1 MKTIA
6 KAPGISFFALAYLLS
21 WVCWLPLLFVGSEP
35 GVFFR
40 LLLIVGG
47 LGPFAAAIIISR
59 IAGVY
64 TGITGL
70 LLKWRVNVKWYV
82 AALALP
88 VLVAIMAYGVFVIAG
103 GTPMLSPE
111 TPPFYVYPLALLFV
125 MILGGGLE
133 EPGWRGFALPVL
145 LKHYNPFVASLLVGI
160 LWAFWHLPLFFA
172 PVSSQSD
179 LPFGWY
185 FLNALALS
193 IVFTWLFLKSNGST
207 VTAIVLH
214 GGVNA
219 VFTWYPGLS
228 HISTAL
234 GTVHYYA
241 PITLA
246 SWLIAGL
253 LLIFGRDRFL
263 TNGDY
268 DFMGSPDQAKGQPQ
282 MDPSSNAAG

>member
-1 MKTIA
+1 MKTVA
-6 KAPGISFFALAYLLS
+6 KAPVLSFLALAYLLS

-47 LGPFAAAIIISR
+47 LGPFAAAIINSR
-59 IAGVY
+59 IAGLHSDF
-64 TGITGL
+64 TGL
-70 LLKWRVNVKWYV
+70 LLKWRVDLKWYV
-82 AALALP
+82 AALVLP
-88 VLVAIMAYGVFVIAG
+88 VLVALIAYGVFVIAD

-111 TPPFYVYPLALLFV
+111 TPPLYVYPLALLFV

-133 EPGWRGFALPVL
+133 EPGWRGFALPLL
-145 LKHYNPFVASLLVGI
+145 LKRYNPFVASVLVGI
-160 LWAFWHLPLFFA
+160 VWAFWHLPLFFA
-172 PVSSQSD
+172 PMSSQSD

-193 IVFTWLFLKSNGST
+193 IVFTWLFLKSSGST

-228 HISTAL
+228 SIPTPLGAL
-234 GTVHYYA
+234 HYYG
-241 PITLA
+241 PITVA
-246 SWLIAGL
+246 SWVVAGL
-253 LLIFGRDRFL
+253 MLVLGRDQFFTSGR
-263 TNGDY
+263 T
-268 DFMGSPDQAKGQPQ
+268 
-282 MDPSSNAAG
+282 PSHFDDTL